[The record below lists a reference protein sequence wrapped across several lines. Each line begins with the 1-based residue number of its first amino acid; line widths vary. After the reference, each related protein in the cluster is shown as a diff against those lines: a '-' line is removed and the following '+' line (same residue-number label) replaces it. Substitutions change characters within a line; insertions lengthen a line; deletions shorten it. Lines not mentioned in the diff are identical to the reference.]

1 MKRVFKCRGPGLEG
15 KMDSWDVQY
24 SPSYGVALYL
34 HAQEEEE
41 EEEEDEEDEDE
52 EDEDEEDEDEDN
64 HCIVAAC
71 TVPAA
76 RGER

>member
-41 EEEEDEEDEDE
+41 EEEEE
-52 EDEDEEDEDEDN
+52 EDEEDEDEDN

>member
-41 EEEEDEEDEDE
+41 EEEEEDE
-52 EDEDEEDEDEDN
+52 EN

>member
-1 MKRVFKCRGPGLEG
+1 L
-15 KMDSWDVQY
+15 SWN
-24 SPSYGVALYL
+24 S
-34 HAQEEEE
+34 EEEE
-41 EEEEDEEDEDE
+41 EEEEE
-52 EDEDEEDEDEDN
+52 EDEEDEDEDN